1 MADTT
6 NDTGSEIDEKPE
18 KVYNP
23 RFEKEGDPISGN
35 VDIGRHD
42 ISKKGKKTLA
52 DFMSNVTL
60 GKAGA
65 AGKPNAFAVNGG
77 SQDMKLTDPST
88 GLPAPHSNEQKNL
101 GSSDQ
106 IKATGNTIG
115 SFINTVDPQARSN
128 FESLSRGDFNNA
140 ELTTGSG
147 LATKED
153 KNSQK
158 FGHTVMSDIKGVD
171 SPSTRLGAP
180 AIFAAEGSELQQNI
194 SAVLESNRFNSSPNT
209 PFMQDNEAN
218 ELGYTKQVELGRYV
232 PNQDM
237 VKFGDIRK
245 VGHQMVVA
253 STGHESNLDSRAIA
267 ELLPTVEQITGTQ
280 TLDSQSFRPNRMP
293 AAGDITEDKGELV
306 KGESDNASYGHLNSP
321 IEPFASALPVGM
333 FVNAVSGMATLM
345 LSATALSALL
355 DLIKPSGTGTSTL
368 KPAEPYNLKKGRHA
382 HKSDTTGGML
392 WEMLKTPKVEYSFM
406 ECMHLG
412 ILVFYGVTEIPGMGG
427 IGGFDLEKLVKS
439 ARVVAGSP
447 GYYNSINRAVL
458 REAEVIAESVSS
470 VGVGASA
477 ILDIFQIV
485 ETLTSSSTWRFFMTM
500 AELGNQVR
508 MGLEGHPR
516 MDSGDPDDYKE
527 NAASRVKMSR
537 ASPSAAGAFYPGSQ
551 SPGRLAWR
559 HSSSPSRYLLPSSFI
574 RANIGAGLLGDIH
587 LEEELAMSIDGDPY
601 IRDVDG
607 GTNSNL
613 GAGKKFEGNGT
624 TETPGRLSGE
634 YVEYIENGLEAEY
647 MPFYFHDLRTN
658 EIISFHAFL
667 GGYTDGF
674 STDYTS
680 TSGYGRSDD
689 VKIYNK
695 TTRAISFDFTVAATS
710 AKDLDV
716 MYWNINKLVSMCYPQ
731 WSRGRQMTNGEDDRF
746 IQPFSQIPTASPM
759 IRVRIGDMLRSNYS
773 KFGLQRIFGLGNPE
787 SEFNIDMT
795 TDNAS
800 KHAEAKVKAK
810 KDAAALAEKIFK
822 SKEMFGLQFGDVGFA
837 SGGDGDLISS
847 NQGGASPQPEPEY
860 GYAVGDFVK
869 LDPTPT
875 KYWPRTSDGK
885 MGKEQNPPIGPDR
898 KEGRLHEYPNP
909 VEVEIIKRVPG
920 PKNNPSSFDSATA
933 EASYDPKEVGIGELA
948 YLVKIHTASPAHDSL
963 GADIDGAY
971 LHHRAEHSE
980 ITGLSEKG
988 KKRIIDLLIA
998 DEMKKLGDPPPE
1010 IEGEERLRQFFDAEK
1025 NFIVR
1030 SFESSRG
1037 RGLAGFITG
1046 LNFDWAEATWEIDP
1060 GRRAP
1065 KMVKVSVSFAPVHD
1079 LHLGLDHNG
1088 MMTSVPFNVGLLANT
1103 IGRDP
1108 YDEFAR
1114 PASDDYVGAVSRSQA
1129 DGESRP
1135 GAKPEDPKVKSA
1147 SKSASGTGTGLPFP

>member
-1 MADTT
+1 MSDTT

-18 KVYNP
+18 KVYSP
-23 RFEKEGDPISGN
+23 RFEKEGDPITGN

-42 ISKKGKKTLA
+42 ISKEGKKTLA
-52 DFMSNVTL
+52 DFLSNVTQ
-60 GKAGA
+60 GKAGS
-65 AGKPNAFAVNGG
+65 AGKPNAFAVKGG

-88 GLPAPHSNEQKNL
+88 GLPAPHSNNQKNE
-101 GSSDQ
+101 GTRDK
-106 IKATGNTIG
+106 IKTSGTTLG
-115 SFINTVDPQARSN
+115 SFINTVDDQARSK
-128 FESLSRGDFNNA
+128 FENLSTGDFNNA
-140 ELTTGSG
+140 EGVTG
-147 LATKED
+147 LASKED

-158 FGHTVMSDIKGVD
+158 FGHTVMSEIEHVPTTSYQLGNPATFPESG
-171 SPSTRLGAP
+171 SPV
-180 AIFAAEGSELQQNI
+180 QKKI
-194 SAVLESNRFNSSPNT
+194 SQVLASNRFNPTPNT
-209 PFMQDNEAN
+209 PFMQENVPDQMGYTNQT
-218 ELGYTKQVELGRYV
+218 ELGKYV
-232 PNQDM
+232 PNKPM
-237 VKFGDIRK
+237 VDVGDLRK
-245 VGHQMVVA
+245 VGHQMVIA
-253 STGHESNLDSRAIA
+253 ATGHDADLESKLLAGI
-267 ELLPTVEQITGTQ
+267 LPTIEQITGLQ
-280 TLDSQSFRPNRMP
+280 TLDSQDFRPNRMP
-293 AAGDITEDKGELV
+293 AASGISEVKGELV
-306 KGESDNASYGHLNSP
+306 KGESDNSSYGHLNSP
-321 IEPFASALPVGM
+321 VEPFASAMPVGM

-355 DLIKPSGTGTSTL
+355 DLLKPSGIGSSTL
-368 KPAEPYNLKKGRHA
+368 KPGEPFNLKKGRHA
-382 HKSDTTGGML
+382 HKSDTTGGMI
-392 WEMLKTPKVEYSFM
+392 WEMLNIPKVEYGFM

-427 IGGFDLEKLVKS
+427 VGGFDLEKLVKS

-447 GYYNSINRAVL
+447 GYYNSVNRAVL
-458 REAEVIAESVSS
+458 RDAENIAESVTS
-470 VGVGASA
+470 VPLGPDA
-477 ILDIFQIV
+477 LLEIFEIV
-485 ETLTSSSTWRFFMTM
+485 ETLTDSSTWKFFMRM
-500 AELGNQVR
+500 AELGNQLR

-574 RANIGAGLLGDIH
+574 RANEGAGLLGDIH
-587 LEEELAMSIDGDPY
+587 LEEELAMSIDGQPY
-601 IRDVDG
+601 TRDVDG
-607 GTNSNL
+607 GPNSNL
-613 GAGKKFEGNGT
+613 GAGKKFEGET
-624 TETPGRLSGE
+624 ATETPGRLSSE

-731 WSRGRQMTNGEDDRF
+731 WSRGRQMTNGDDDRF

-822 SKEMFGLQFGDVGFA
+822 SKEMFGVQTGVE
-837 SGGDGDLISS
+837 SGGGAGDLISS
-847 NQGGASPQPEPEY
+847 LQGGPSPQPEPEF

-898 KEGRLHEYPNP
+898 KEGRLHEYPNA
-909 VEVEIIKRVPG
+909 VEVEVIKRVPG
-920 PKNNPSSFDSATA
+920 PKNNPSSFDTATS
-933 EASYDPKEVGIGELA
+933 EASYDPKETGVGELA

-963 GADIDGAY
+963 GTDIDTAY

-988 KKRIIDLLIA
+988 KKRIIDLLISE
-998 DEMKKLGDPPPE
+998 EMKKLGDPPPE
-1010 IEGEERLRQFFDAEK
+1010 IEGAERLRQFFDSEK

-1088 MMTSVPFNVGLLANT
+1088 MMTSVPFNVGLLSNT

-1108 YDEFAR
+1108 YDEFSR
-1114 PASDDYVGAVSRSQA
+1114 PASDDYVGAVVRSQA
-1129 DGESRP
+1129 DGKSRP
-1135 GAKPEDPKVKSA
+1135 SSKPEDPKVKEA
-1147 SKSASGTGTGLPFP
+1147 AKSASGTGTGLPFP